1 MYSFRV
7 MFSMLEQNFCSFLVL
22 VVIDAHSQAGVSHN
36 LMSPRLLA
44 LEGLQND
51 CVQPWFQGSEKL
63 FVMLIS
69 SYLFQFGMGNSGDF
83 QIMKTVQCTT

>member
-1 MYSFRV
+1 
-7 MFSMLEQNFCSFLVL
+7 MFFNVGAKLVQVLSSRLPGFCSFLVL
-22 VVIDAHSQAGVSHN
+22 VAIDTHSQAGVSHN
-36 LMSPRLLA
+36 LMSPKLLA

-69 SYLFQFGMGNSGDF
+69 S
-83 QIMKTVQCTT
+83 QISF